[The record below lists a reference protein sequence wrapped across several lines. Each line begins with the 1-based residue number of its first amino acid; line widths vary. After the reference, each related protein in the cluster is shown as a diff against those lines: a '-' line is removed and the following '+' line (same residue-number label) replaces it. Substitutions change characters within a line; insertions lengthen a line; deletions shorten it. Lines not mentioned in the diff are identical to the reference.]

1 MDVRRLRPYLPSVL
15 KSSEFLKKK
24 YSQPLLKSRNESL
37 NFDQMIWWRLKDN
50 EVVNPYKL
58 LPPTFDDI
66 DNESIETLELDS
78 DLNISEGGSAT
89 IAYGKLQFSYVP
101 VEERAAVENS
111 LFRYC
116 ELDTLAMVMI
126 YEAFENY

>member
-1 MDVRRLRPYLPSVL
+1 
-15 KSSEFLKKK
+15 
-24 YSQPLLKSRNESL
+24 
-37 NFDQMIWWRLKDN
+37 MIWWRLKDN

-78 DLNISEGGSAT
+78 DLHISEGGSAT
-89 IAYGKLQFSYVP
+89 IAYGRLQFSELNQEVRNS
-101 VEERAAVENS
+101 VEHS
-111 LFRYC
+111 LLRYC

-126 YEAFENY
+126 FEAFKKY